1 MSGYGGEERSA
12 RGELILY
19 STEDG
24 RADIQF
30 PGGTGDGLAHSGP
43 DGGTVRH
50 DEAERQPPHDEHP
63 GRRGSRA
70 VSCQGILDT
79 CLGRQTVPDEDL
91 QPRCHPGRRVPVRS
105 PRGVQFRR
113 WATTVLREYL
123 FKDYAMDDERLKD
136 PDRDYFDELLE
147 RIRDIRRELM
157 TLADWDWVL
166 DRLLAGNELS
176 FHV

>member
-1 MSGYGGEERSA
+1 MSSQAPGSAIGGVGETPLRFGVVIEKASDNYSA
-12 RGELILY
+12 YVPDL
-19 STEDG
+19 
-24 RADIQF
+24 
-30 PGGTGDGLAHSGP
+30 PGCVATGDSVEDTEYNLDAILAVGY
-43 DGGTVRH
+43 R
-50 DEAERQPPHDEHP
+50 
-63 GRRGSRA
+63 
-70 VSCQGILDT
+70 
-79 CLGRQTVPDEDL
+79 
-91 QPRCHPGRRVPVRS
+91 VRS

-123 FKDYAMDDERLKD
+123 VKGFAMDAERLKD

-147 RIRDIRRELM
+147 RIRDIRRQLM

>member
-19 STEDG
+19 STEDS
-24 RADIQF
+24 RAEIQ
-30 PGGTGDGLAHSGP
+30 LRAEQ
-43 DGGTVRH
+43 GTVWLTQAQMAELFDTTKQNVSLH
-50 DEAERQPPHDEHP
+50 MTNILAEGEAGPSVVKESLIPVSDGKRYRTKICNLDAIL
-63 GRRGSRA
+63 A
-70 VSCQGILDT
+70 VGY
-79 CLGRQTVPDEDL
+79 R
-91 QPRCHPGRRVPVRS
+91 VRS

-113 WATTVLREYL
+113 WATTVLSEYL
-123 FKDYAMDDERLKD
+123 VKGFAMNDEWLKD

-147 RIRDIRRELM
+147 RIRDIRRQLM